1 MHVWPKKMLR
11 RCYVLADVII
21 FVYEVPCIFWRY
33 INVDEVSWVTL
44 KKLSQSAIESTKCD
58 SLVYYKVR
66 WTIITNCDTVY
77 YKRLRQVLQ
86 SAMIITNCHSTS
98 TTTHNLVTFNIAK
111 YHQIT
116 RKNAAY
122 LQINTSG
129 LFSYTRLIQV
139 PGCTVTRSGDQHRP
153 CFHLEFHLEF
163 CSRVINL
170 TPKSLFPKSG
180 QYRSFLSQPG
190 SGGLIRLGKWNE
202 NTIQYWTTLG
212 ILLSLSQ
219 SQIFTWSGAP
229 NEPVPQNICSSGQF
243 LLAGRFGKNCISLE
257 GMLLGNRQLRVSEGI
272 SCLQ

>member
-1 MHVWPKKMLR
+1 M
-11 RCYVLADVII
+11 
-21 FVYEVPCIFWRY
+21 
-33 INVDEVSWVTL
+33 
-44 KKLSQSAIESTKCD
+44 
-58 SLVYYKVR
+58 R
-66 WTIITNCDTVY
+66 WTIITNYDTVY

-139 PGCTVTRSGDQHRP
+139 PGCTVTRSADQHRP
-153 CFHLEFHLEF
+153 GFHNRNKRSLGLEF
-163 CSRVINL
+163 CSRLINL

-190 SGGLIRLGKWNE
+190 SGGLIRLAKWNE
-202 NTIQYWTTLG
+202 NTIRYWTTLG
-212 ILLSLSQ
+212 ILLTLS
-219 SQIFTWSGAP
+219 
-229 NEPVPQNICSSGQF
+229 
-243 LLAGRFGKNCISLE
+243 
-257 GMLLGNRQLRVSEGI
+257 
-272 SCLQ
+272 